1 MPTTTIH
8 SKSPT
13 TKQKYCMDVVGN
25 SRKEKTPVVVYPC
38 NNSPSQKFRY
48 NRKTRQIRSVSTN
61 KCVDISSSNRIYQRK
76 CNPRRKTQKW
86 KPNKG
91 RLVSMANKTHCLDIE
106 GGNYGLVLQGSK
118 YEAGVLIAWPCHNGS
133 NQKFAM

>member
-1 MPTTTIH
+1 
-8 SKSPT
+8 
-13 TKQKYCMDVVGN
+13 MDVVGN
-25 SRKEKTPVVVYPC
+25 SRKEKAPVVVYPC
-38 NNSPSQKFRY
+38 NKSPSQNFRY
-48 NRKTRQIRSVSTN
+48 NKKTRQIRSASTG

-76 CNPRRKTQKW
+76 CNSRRKTQKW

-118 YEAGVLIAWPCHNGS
+118 YEAGVLIAWPCHDGT
-133 NQKFAM
+133 NQKFSM